1 MGHQPELMSDTIEQ
15 NILLGDTADISVYL
29 KAACLDREVNEMPDH
44 AQTQVGSGGMR
55 LSGGQQARVALAR
68 TLCHKRPVMILDD
81 PFSAVDKATEKEL
94 YQNLRQM
101 ASDSIILLISHRLSL
116 FAELDGVIWMENGHA
131 AISTHEDLMR
141 TNPKYAHLYRVQAEG
156 GKMCEA

>member
-1 MGHQPELMSDTIEQ
+1 
-15 NILLGDTADISVYL
+15 
-29 KAACLDREVNEMPDH
+29 MPDH

-116 FAELDGVIWMENGHA
+116 FSELDGVIWMENGHA
-131 AISTHEDLMR
+131 AISTHKDLMR

-156 GKMCEA
+156 GQMCEA